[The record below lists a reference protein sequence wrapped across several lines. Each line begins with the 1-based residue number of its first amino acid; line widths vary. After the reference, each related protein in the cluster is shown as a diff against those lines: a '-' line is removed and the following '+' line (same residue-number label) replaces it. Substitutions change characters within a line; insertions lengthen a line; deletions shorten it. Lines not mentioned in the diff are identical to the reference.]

1 MANTETQQIHQK
13 QHKRAQ
19 VVGRH
24 NKTTETIINMQQQN
38 RKIEKSRKME
48 NVNLDCQDFRILNLF
63 KFSKCSLFFK
73 FIICND
79 I

>member
-38 RKIEKSRKME
+38 GKIEKSRKME
-48 NVNLDCQDFRILNLF
+48 NVNLDCQDWSIFEFYL
-63 KFSKCSLFFK
+63 KFQNFLFF
-73 FIICND
+73 
-79 I
+79 